1 MKKYIIFYIT
11 LFTSSLLYA
20 QDFSKSSFNAKTGLN
35 SESYTSMTFNGSWCW
50 FSDPRAVYFEGEHQR
65 TYTGWIDNFGDVTI
79 AWYDHT
85 SASIQSKL
93 LYDNLETDDHNNPS
107 ILFDEEGHLLVFFNK
122 HNGGMYFTRSVKP
135 EDISEW
141 TEVKKL
147 DLNDTERYNF
157 GRDTYTYTNPI
168 KLSAENG
175 RIYLFWRGI
184 DGKPSYSTSDDNGE
198 SWSKGTIFFMPEK
211 IYDFRRPYV
220 KYYSDG
226 KNKIHIALTD
236 GHPRNEENNS
246 IYYMYYQEGAFYN
259 ANGKKIRDINEEAHG
274 PAECEKVYDASASGQ
289 KAWIWDMAADKN
301 GNPVLAYTK
310 FPDDKNHIYS
320 YAKWDG
326 KQWNNSDLINSGSW
340 FPETIK
346 GRIEPEPNYS
356 GGLNIDHENTNI
368 LYLSVNRDSVFEI
381 EKWETK
387 NNGRSWKS
395 EAITSGSSKD
405 NVRPFAIR
413 GAEELNPVQ
422 VLWLQNSR
430 YIHYAYGSM
439 AKKELKMSFK
449 DRFHSSVKLDIP
461 SPQIYDPLKD
471 VDILNIMHQTAD
483 WQLANPWRKNSRLDW
498 HWGAFYTGL
507 RALYEVS
514 GEDRYKNE
522 MINIGQ
528 SNHWKPMDD
537 IFHADRLVIAD
548 NWIWLYS
555 LDKDSE
561 KIEKVKWAMDIHLAR
576 DYKKATDVRFEDN
589 VNNMEWWTWCD
600 ALYMAPPSFALM
612 SDITGDL
619 IYLKYADV
627 QWWKTSDYLY
637 SKDDSLFYRDDR
649 FFDDRTENGKKVF
662 WSRGNGWVIAGL
674 ARMLSAMPVDY
685 SGREK
690 FEQQYKE
697 MAHKILSI
705 QGDDGL
711 WRVSL
716 DDPDYLNIGESSGS
730 AFYTFALAWGINHN
744 LLDKKYTKQVEK
756 AWVALTK
763 NVNEWG
769 RLGYVQQVAGSPY
782 PFYEDQWQVYA
793 TGAFLLAGKE
803 MLQLNESPK

>member
-1 MKKYIIFYIT
+1 MKKFVLIFT
-11 LFTSSLLYA
+11 LNILSFGSFLNA
-20 QDFSKSSFNAKTGLN
+20 QNIPKHSFKDGGGLH
-35 SESYTSMTFNGSWCW
+35 SESFKSLTFNGSWCW
-50 FSDPRAVYFEGEHQR
+50 FSDPRAVYYEGLHNR
-65 TYTGWIDNFGDVTI
+65 TYVGWIDNFGDVTI
-79 AWYDHT
+79 SYYDNET
-85 SASIQSKL
+85 SAIQSKV
-93 LYDNLETDDHNNPS
+93 LYDNLETDDHNNPT
-107 ILFDEEGHLLVFFNK
+107 ILFDEKGHLLVFFNK

-168 KLSAENG
+168 KLSAEKG

-198 SWSKGTIFFMPEK
+198 SWSKGAIFFMPEK

-226 KNKIHIALTD
+226 KDKIHIALTD
-236 GHPRNEENNS
+236 GHPRNEDKNS
-246 IYYMYYQEGAFYN
+246 IYYMYYKNGAFYR
-259 ANGKKIRDINEEAHG
+259 ADGKKIRSVEEEAHG
-274 PAECEKVYDASASGQ
+274 PGECDKVYDASPSGQ
-289 KAWIWDMAADKN
+289 KAWIWDIAADEK
-301 GNPVLAYTK
+301 GLPVLAYAK

-326 KQWNNSDLINSGSW
+326 SKWNNYDLINSGAW
-340 FPETIK
+340 FPETRK
-346 GRIEPEPNYS
+346 GLTESEPNYS

-387 NNGRSWKS
+387 NGGKSWKS
-395 EAITSGSSKD
+395 EAISHGSSKD
-405 NVRPFAIR
+405 NVRPFAVR
-413 GAEELNPVQ
+413 GATERNPLQ
-422 VLWLQNSR
+422 VLWQQNSR
-430 YIHYAYGSM
+430 YLYFAWPS
-439 AKKELKMSFK
+439 KWRQELNLKFGE
-449 DRFHSSVKLDIP
+449 RYHSSIKINMA
-461 SPQIYDPLKD
+461 SPLIQNPLSKE
-471 VDILNIMHQTAD
+471 DILNIMHQTAD
-483 WQLANPWRKNSRLDW
+483 WQLANPWRKSSRLDW

-507 RALYEVS
+507 RALYEVT

-528 SNHWKPMDD
+528 SNNWKPMDD
-537 IFHADRLVIAD
+537 IFHADRLTIAD

-555 LDKDSE
+555 LEKDPVMIE
-561 KIEKVKWAMDIHLAR
+561 KIQWAMDIHLAR
-576 DYKKATDVRFEDN
+576 DYKKATDVRFVDN
-589 VNNMEWWTWCD
+589 ENKFEWWTWCD
-600 ALYMAPPSFALM
+600 ALYMAPPSFALL
-612 SDITGDL
+612 SDVTGDPK
-619 IYLKYADV
+619 YLNYADA

-637 SKDDSLFYRDDR
+637 SKEDSLFFRDDR

-674 ARMLSAMPVDY
+674 ARMLSSMPSDY
-685 SGREK
+685 KGREK
-690 FEQQYKE
+690 FEQQYRE

-705 QGDDGL
+705 QGEDGL

-716 DDPDYLNIGESSGS
+716 DDPGFLNIGESSGS
-730 AFYTFALAWGINHN
+730 AFFTFALAWGINNN
-744 LLDKKYTKQVEK
+744 LLDKKYKPQVEK
-756 AWVALTK
+756 AWIALTK

-769 RLGYVQQVAGSPY
+769 RLGYVQQVAGSPEQ
-782 PFYEDQWQVYA
+782 FYEDQWQVYA

-803 MLQLNESPK
+803 MLEL